1 VRVIIND
8 QIRDMT
14 PELLAEAFAEMDQY
28 GQASFYNHLD
38 KVSSPWLAFQL
49 QAITDDNGLTMEGR
63 RVMQMI
69 GEYSHW
75 GILKAPEEP
84 KQ

>member
-1 VRVIIND
+1 MKVIVND
-8 QIRDMT
+8 TITELT

-49 QAITDDNGLTMEGR
+49 QAITDDDGLTTEGR

-75 GILKAPEEP
+75 GILRASEAKP
-84 KQ
+84 